1 MADAK
6 LRVNILGD
14 ASDLSRSLA
23 IASKRL
29 ESFGKR
35 AKEVGKDLSLRLTLP
50 IGAAAGAAIKM
61 ASDMEEST
69 NKVRVA
75 FGQSSKEVEAFAK
88 TSLRSF
94 GIAES
99 SALDMSAL
107 FGDMATGMGVSRG
120 EAAELSTAL
129 VGLAGDL
136 ASFKNINIEEV
147 TTALSGVF
155 TGETESL
162 KRLGI
167 VMTETNL
174 AQFALDQ
181 GIQKNIKSMSQQEKI
196 MLRLQ
201 YIFSVTKNAQGDF
214 ARTSEGAA
222 NQMRIF
228 QESLKEVGAELG
240 SIMLPVFTKAITKV
254 NDLLKEFRALD
265 TGTKTL
271 VVEIGLLAA
280 AIGPLI
286 FVIGQLVES
295 VGSISTAIRKLP
307 AVLGPVTAAITA
319 GALAFD
325 QLSKAIAPNLNFF
338 ERFGTALKF
347 IGTPNMIA
355 PMLALADGVKQVTK
369 ENEAA
374 AKALEQTNQAAS
386 QTPGATAAP
395 ALAPATPVAGDVLSD
410 LDSEVLAA
418 EKMSGAID
426 NLLAQD
432 AQLRYALAAQAAGVV
447 HMDNVFGQAAETFT
461 NFSQDLNEST
471 QQMTLNFESMAQSI
485 GNALSSVVLNGG
497 NVFDALGKIILGTIG
512 DLLIQMGSAAILAS
526 NLAKTFA
533 IPGVGAAAGIAA
545 IALGAMIK
553 GLSAKVQNG
562 GFTAF
567 ANGGIVSGP
576 TMGLM
581 GEYMGARSNPE
592 VIAPLDRLQSMIG
605 GRNQNVNVTG
615 QFRIDGQ
622 DLVVA
627 VERANNERSNLIG

>member
-240 SIMLPVFTKAITKV
+240 SVMLPVFTKAITKV
-254 NDLLKEFRALD
+254 NDLLKEFRELD
-265 TGTKTL
+265 KGTQESIVKF
-271 VVEIGLLAA
+271 GLLVAA
-280 AIGPLI
+280 APPII
-286 FVIGQLVES
+286 FAVGQ
-295 VGSISTAIRKLP
+295 I
-307 AVLGPVTAAITA
+307 
-319 GALAFD
+319 
-325 QLSKAIAPNLNFF
+325 
-338 ERFGTALKF
+338 
-347 IGTPNMIA
+347 
-355 PMLALADGVKQVTK
+355 
-369 ENEAA
+369 
-374 AKALEQTNQAAS
+374 
-386 QTPGATAAP
+386 ATAFS
-395 ALAPATPVAGDVLSD
+395 ALGTVITTLTS
-410 LDSEVLAA
+410 AA
-418 EKMSGAID
+418 FLP
-426 NLLAQD
+426 NLLAMLSRSALIAAKLAPLLLMGDTRPEDQD
-432 AQLRYALAAQAAGVV
+432 AVDIMIAANKAVEAEDQFAQSADGMLQSANETAKAVDKMLKIGSFAPTKPAPFKLPFTAEDLELDALTFAAQQTAAELDEMLRLDPTLQFALAS
-447 HMDNVFGQAAETFT
+447 E
-461 NFSQDLNEST
+461 
-471 QQMTLNFESMAQSI
+471 
-485 GNALSSVVLNGG
+485 
-497 NVFDALGKIILGTIG
+497 
-512 DLLIQMGSAAILAS
+512 SAAIETFGNAVKATGETIIEPMEKIKETVLGLSESAFNFFMQIAS
-526 NLAKTFA
+526 SLQGAFQQILSGENVFESIGKAVLNLIKQLIAAAAAAAVVGAIISAITGVPFNKTFKA
-533 IPGVGAAAGIAA
+533 TFAATSGIP
-545 IALGAMIK
+545 
-553 GLSAKVQNG
+553 
-562 GFTAF
+562 AF

-592 VIAPLDRLQSMIG
+592 VIAPLDRLQSIMG